1 LYPLPFF
8 GARPYI
14 VIFWTT
20 YLLWFVLETMAAK
33 AKRSSDRSKARDRGS
48 YRLLMIL
55 LWVALSL
62 AFALCFVLPQANI
75 LWNRKAVF
83 FIGIALML
91 GGMAFRF
98 YAMSLL
104 GRFFTYDVAIHAGQT
119 VIEAGPYRYIR
130 HPSYT
135 GGLVTLAG
143 IGLALG
149 NWAALLAL
157 LACAGTGYAYRMYVE
172 EAALVAAL
180 GEPYKAYMLRT
191 TRLLPF
197 FL

>member
-1 LYPLPFF
+1 LPFS
-8 GARPYI
+8 GALPYAI
-14 VIFWTT
+14 IFWTT
-20 YLLWFVLETMAAK
+20 YLSWFVLETIAAR

-48 YRLLMIL
+48 YRLLVIL
-55 LWVALSL
+55 IWVALCL
-62 AFALCFVLPQANI
+62 GFALSFVLPQANI
-75 LWNRKAVF
+75 LWDRKAVF

-130 HPSYT
+130 HPAYT
-135 GGLVTLAG
+135 GSLTTVAG

-197 FL
+197 LL

>member
-1 LYPLPFF
+1 MYPLPFF
-8 GARPYI
+8 GAPTYVI
-14 VIFWTT
+14 IFWTT
-20 YLLWFVLETMAAK
+20 YLSWFVLETIAAR

-55 LWVALSL
+55 LWIALAM
-62 AFALCFVLPQANI
+62 AFALCFVLPQASI

-98 YAMSLL
+98 YSMSLL

-135 GGLVTLAG
+135 GGLTTLAG

-149 NWAALLAL
+149 NWAALFAL

>member
-1 LYPLPFF
+1 
-8 GARPYI
+8 
-14 VIFWTT
+14 
-20 YLLWFVLETMAAK
+20 
-33 AKRSSDRSKARDRGS
+33 
-48 YRLLMIL
+48 
-55 LWVALSL
+55 
-62 AFALCFVLPQANI
+62 
-75 LWNRKAVF
+75 
-83 FIGIALML
+83 
-91 GGMAFRF
+91 
-98 YAMSLL
+98 L